1 MTPEQFEQK
10 LRQNREAL
18 KQAIRRTIPVK
29 MGNAAERHFK
39 DNFRKGGFV
48 DGSLHRWKP
57 SKRIGKAKGAA
68 GSYKTLLSG
77 RNHLYN
83 SVRHRVEP
91 ARAVVYNK
99 VEYAAVH
106 NEGLRAGRISGWD
119 IILKWSR
126 MTCIMSWRGRI
137 SLYTTALVIGNRNIR
152 TLSIQGGRTTA
163 ITS

>member
-91 ARAVVYNK
+91 AGKGFTMPRRQFIGKSKALDGKIRKIITTTIN
-99 VEYAAVH
+99 
-106 NEGLRAGRISGWD
+106 D
-119 IILKWSR
+119 IL
-126 MTCIMSWRGRI
+126 
-137 SLYTTALVIGNRNIR
+137 
-152 TLSIQGGRTTA
+152 
-163 ITS
+163 